1 MLNENDN
8 HLQNNFPFFFFPCYN
23 YLMNKKINQIALFT
37 AVIVGGRIIKRSD
50 NMFSSLNLVNAI
62 FEHADEQGL
71 PVEEFFFDSEKE
83 MAGHLLWDKWSIE
96 NDVSLE
102 VEDWE
107 TMNILVKS
115 NWIKKGMEEFDL

>member
-1 MLNENDN
+1 MKT
-8 HLQNNFPFFFFPCYN
+8 Q
-23 YLMNKKINQIALFT
+23 INQTALF
-37 AVIVGGRIIKRSD
+37 IRMIIGGRIIKRSD
-50 NMFSSLNLVNAI
+50 NMFSCLNLVNAI
-62 FEHADEQGL
+62 IEHADEQGL

>member
-1 MLNENDN
+1 
-8 HLQNNFPFFFFPCYN
+8 
-23 YLMNKKINQIALFT
+23 MNRETNQTALFT
-37 AVIVGGRIIKRSD
+37 PVIVGGRIIKRSD
-50 NMFSSLNLVNAI
+50 NMFSCLNLVNAI
-62 FEHADEQGL
+62 IEHADEQGL

-107 TMNILVKS
+107 SLDLLSKAR
-115 NWIKKGMEEFDL
+115 WIKLGKEEFNL

>member
-1 MLNENDN
+1 
-8 HLQNNFPFFFFPCYN
+8 
-23 YLMNKKINQIALFT
+23 
-37 AVIVGGRIIKRSD
+37 
-50 NMFSSLNLVNAI
+50 MFSCLNLVNAI
-62 FEHADEQGL
+62 IEHADEQGL

-83 MAGHLLWDKWSIE
+83 MAGHLLCDKWSIE

>member
-1 MLNENDN
+1 
-8 HLQNNFPFFFFPCYN
+8 
-23 YLMNKKINQIALFT
+23 MNKKINQTALFT
-37 AVIVGGRIIKRSD
+37 PVIIHGRIIKRSD
-50 NMFSSLNLVNAI
+50 NMFSSLKLINAI
-62 FEHADEQGL
+62 IEHADEQGL

-102 VEDWE
+102 TEDWD
-107 TMNILVKS
+107 TMNILIKS

>member
-1 MLNENDN
+1 
-8 HLQNNFPFFFFPCYN
+8 
-23 YLMNKKINQIALFT
+23 MNRETNQTALFT
-37 AVIVGGRIIKRSD
+37 PVIVGGRIIKRSD
-50 NMFSSLNLVNAI
+50 NMFSCLNLVNAI
-62 FEHADEQGL
+62 IEHADEQGL

-107 TMNILVKS
+107 SIDLLSKAR
-115 NWIKKGMEEFDL
+115 WIKLGKEEFDL

>member
-1 MLNENDN
+1 
-8 HLQNNFPFFFFPCYN
+8 
-23 YLMNKKINQIALFT
+23 MNKKSNQTPLFT
-37 AVIVGGRIIKRSD
+37 PVIIGGRIIKRSD
-50 NMFSSLNLVNAI
+50 NMFSCLNLVNAI
-62 FEHADEQGL
+62 IEHADEQGL

-107 TMNILVKS
+107 SIDLLSKAR
-115 NWIKKGMEEFDL
+115 WIKLGKEEFDL

>member
-1 MLNENDN
+1 
-8 HLQNNFPFFFFPCYN
+8 
-23 YLMNKKINQIALFT
+23 MNKKINQTALFT
-37 AVIVGGRIIKRSD
+37 PVIVGGRIIKRSD
-50 NMFSSLNLVNAI
+50 IMFSCLNLVNAI
-62 FEHADEQGL
+62 IEHADEQGL

-107 TMNILVKS
+107 SIDLLSKAR
-115 NWIKKGMEEFDL
+115 WIKLGKEEFDL

>member
-1 MLNENDN
+1 
-8 HLQNNFPFFFFPCYN
+8 
-23 YLMNKKINQIALFT
+23 MNKKINQTALFT
-37 AVIVGGRIIKRSD
+37 PVIVGGRIIKRSD
-50 NMFSSLNLVNAI
+50 NMFSCLNLVNAI
-62 FEHADEQGL
+62 IEHADEQGL

-107 TMNILVKS
+107 SLDLLSKAR
-115 NWIKKGMEEFDL
+115 WIKLGKEEFNL

>member
-1 MLNENDN
+1 MKT
-8 HLQNNFPFFFFPCYN
+8 Q
-23 YLMNKKINQIALFT
+23 INQTALFT
-37 AVIVGGRIIKRSD
+37 PVIVGGRIIKRSD
-50 NMFSSLNLVNAI
+50 NMFSCLNLVNAI
-62 FEHADEQGL
+62 IEHADEQGL